1 MLRFRLG
8 AAKLPINDHSSR
20 ARQDRTCRCCG
31 LGALGDER
39 HLLLECPAMR
49 PVRQRFAHLF
59 AKSDTMQMFIWQ
71 EDLFSVACY
80 ICACIKLHAT
90 LLEE

>member
-1 MLRFRLG
+1 MPL
-8 AAKLPINDHSSR
+8 
-20 ARQDRTCRCCG
+20 CG
-31 LGALGDER
+31 LGALGNER

-49 PVRQRFAHLF
+49 SVRQKFAYLF
-59 AKSDTMQMFIWQ
+59 ATTDTMQMFIWQ

-80 ICACIKLHAT
+80 ICACMKLHAT